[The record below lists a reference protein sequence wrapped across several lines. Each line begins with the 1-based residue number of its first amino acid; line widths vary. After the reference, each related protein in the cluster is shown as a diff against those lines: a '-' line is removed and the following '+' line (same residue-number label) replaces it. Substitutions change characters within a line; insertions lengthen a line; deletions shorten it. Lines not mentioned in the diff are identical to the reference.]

1 MLAVL
6 PNLTSSFCWRDCAP
20 LFVQRRNLKGVLF
33 QFHKVQQSVVKYE
46 GKIDIFWWSSWI
58 NHNKLYPQLRS
69 QCINPENEATQTVH
83 VPVSSVKDAST
94 QTEPDSNPS
103 PASQS
108 PRRPNVSARASPYTV
123 PPRKEP
129 AISTQPR
136 AAPTACCNCQVRQL
150 AYQPL
155 PVYMMAAPAVL
166 MPTFG
171 YYLQG
176 FPAPFAP
183 GQLVLLPVSQPAP
196 GRNN

>member
-1 MLAVL
+1 M
-6 PNLTSSFCWRDCAP
+6 
-20 LFVQRRNLKGVLF
+20 K
-33 QFHKVQQSVVKYE
+33 
-46 GKIDIFWWSSWI
+46 
-58 NHNKLYPQLRS
+58 LRS

-108 PRRPNVSARASPYTV
+108 PRRPN
-123 PPRKEP
+123 
-129 AISTQPR
+129 
-136 AAPTACCNCQVRQL
+136 
-150 AYQPL
+150 PL